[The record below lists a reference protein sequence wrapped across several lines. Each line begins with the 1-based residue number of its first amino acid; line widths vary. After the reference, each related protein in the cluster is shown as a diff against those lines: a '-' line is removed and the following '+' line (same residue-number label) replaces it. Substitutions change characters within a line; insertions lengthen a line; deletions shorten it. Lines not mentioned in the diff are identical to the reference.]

1 MGDTPGQTDD
11 AWSDPAGQ
19 GSAEPDRL
27 TGSFG
32 PRAGNEAIPTAAIT
46 SWRDR
51 CVLIT
56 GGLGFIGSTLAIR
69 LCDLGARVTVIDS
82 LIPEY
87 GGNLHNL
94 SGYEQAVRINLS
106 DVRDRFSLKALL
118 ADQEVIF
125 NLAGQTSHLD
135 SMHDPQT
142 DLEINCTA
150 QLNLLEICRD
160 VNPGVRVV
168 FASTRQLYGRPS
180 YLPVDEDHP
189 INPVDVN
196 GINKLSGELYHRLYH
211 QVYGLG
217 TCVLRLTNTIG
228 PRMRIRDARQTFLGI
243 WIRQLLEQQPIQV
256 WGGDQLRDFNDVDDV
271 VDALLLAGGNP
282 DLPPGPFN
290 LGAPE
295 TISLRRLAE
304 LLIEVN
310 GAGELTVRPFP
321 EERRKIDI
329 GDYYSCYQRFQQ
341 ATGWAPRRSL
351 RQTLERTLQFYRQNA
366 HHYL

>member
-1 MGDTPGQTDD
+1 MSETPGRDD
-11 AWSDPAGQ
+11 GPSSEPTRHVAAPHPEQNSAPAMASDILRGAWKNRP
-19 GSAEPDRL
+19 
-27 TGSFG
+27 
-32 PRAGNEAIPTAAIT
+32 
-46 SWRDR
+46 
-51 CVLIT
+51 VLIT
-56 GGLGFIGSTLAIR
+56 GGLGFIGSSLAIR
-69 LCDLGARVTVIDS
+69 LCDLGAKVTAIDS

-87 GGNLHNL
+87 GGNLYNL
-94 SGYEQAVRINLS
+94 HTYAERVRINLS
-106 DVRDRFSLKALL
+106 DVRDRFSLQALL
-118 ADQEVIF
+118 AGQEVIF

-150 QLNLLEICRD
+150 QLNLLQICRE
-160 VNPGVRVV
+160 VNPSVRVV
-168 FASTRQLYGRPS
+168 LASTRQLYGRPA
-180 YLPVDEDHP
+180 YLPVDEEHP

-211 QVYGLG
+211 QVYGIG

-256 WGGDQLRDFNDVDDV
+256 WGGDQLRDFNDVEDV
-271 VDALLLAGGNP
+271 VDALLLAGGDP
-282 DLPPGPFN
+282 GLPPGPYN

-295 TISLRRLAE
+295 TISLRQLAE

-310 GAGELTVRPFP
+310 GAGELQVTPFP

-329 GDYYSCYQRFQQ
+329 GDYYSCYRRFQQ
-341 ATGWAPRRSL
+341 STGWSPRRPL
-351 RQTLERTLQFYRQNA
+351 RETLERTLDFYRLHAQ
-366 HHYL
+366 HYL

>member
-1 MGDTPGQTDD
+1 MSDTPGQTD
-11 AWSDPAGQ
+11 ASWP
-19 GSAEPDRL
+19 E
-27 TGSFG
+27 
-32 PRAGNEAIPTAAIT
+32 TAATASAGPHLT
-46 SWRDR
+46 SEGAPERAAKTAPAAATTAWQGRS
-51 CVLIT
+51 VLIT

-69 LCDLGARVTVIDS
+69 LCELGARVTVIDS

-94 SGYEQAVRINLS
+94 SGYEQAARINLS
-106 DVRDRFSLKALL
+106 DVRDRFSLQALL
-118 ADQEVIF
+118 TGQEVIF

-160 VNPGVRVV
+160 VNPDVRVV
-168 FASTRQLYGRPS
+168 FASTRQLYGRPN
-180 YLPVDEDHP
+180 YLPVDEQHP

-243 WIRQLLEQQPIQV
+243 WVRQLLEQQPIQV
-256 WGGDQLRDFNDVDDV
+256 WGGDQLRDFNDVEDV
-271 VDALLLAGGNP
+271 VDALLLAGGDP
-282 DLPPGPFN
+282 ALPPGPFN

-295 TISLRRLAE
+295 TISLRQLAE
-304 LLIEVN
+304 LLIDVN
-310 GAGELTVRPFP
+310 GAGELIVLPFP

-341 ATGWAPRRSL
+341 ATGWEPRRPL
-351 RQTLERTLQFYRQNA
+351 RETLERTLNFYRQNA